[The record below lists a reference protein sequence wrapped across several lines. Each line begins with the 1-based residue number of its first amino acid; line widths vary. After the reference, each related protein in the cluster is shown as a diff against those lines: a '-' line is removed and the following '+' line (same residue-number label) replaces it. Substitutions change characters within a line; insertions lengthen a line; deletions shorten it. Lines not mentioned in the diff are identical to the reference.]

1 MKRHQELLTDA
12 IARDGDAGRALL
24 AGRTEEAR
32 AALLEAAELYRSS
45 WEEAPPASYGRLVG
59 MLKAAVL
66 AGGGAAQAEYV
77 RSQLGDGGAESPTA
91 AYAQALAALIEGE
104 DAAAREWSS
113 HMRPGAEAFAR
124 TADAI
129 DALASRD
136 GARCQTALSEI
147 VRDFE
152 QRADHLTGVAIAD
165 TALMLQELAARRGME
180 AELHSD
186 LLPAS
191 RR

>member
-1 MKRHQELLTDA
+1 RADQAVQGAALRLAACRRRADAHHEAQARADRAEVRRRDRGAVRGVKRHQELLTDA
-12 IARDGDAGRALL
+12 IARDGDAQRALL

-91 AYAQALAALIEGE
+91 AY
-104 DAAAREWSS
+104 
-113 HMRPGAEAFAR
+113 
-124 TADAI
+124 
-129 DALASRD
+129 
-136 GARCQTALSEI
+136 
-147 VRDFE
+147 
-152 QRADHLTGVAIAD
+152 
-165 TALMLQELAARRGME
+165 
-180 AELHSD
+180 
-186 LLPAS
+186 
-191 RR
+191 